1 MDIIKFMSFLFPN
14 YEEKL
19 MKVIHAV
26 NNGGTLDDLDT
37 IVDDYFY
44 LIKKIRRK
52 HFIRGNPKQIELKDS
67 LLTVYVD
74 GMEYDFNS
82 EIHHNDGKGTE
93 CKLEIETL
101 SRIEWNN
108 LIQERLTEKFA
119 KNGFCRNRR

>member
-1 MDIIKFMSFLFPN
+1 MDIIKFMSFFFPN

-19 MKVIHAV
+19 MKAMHAA
-26 NNGGTLDDLDT
+26 NYGGTLDDLDT
-37 IVDDYFY
+37 IVDAYFY

-52 HFIRGNPKQIELKDS
+52 HFIWGNPKQIELTDS

-74 GMEYDFNS
+74 GIEYDFDS

-101 SRIEWNN
+101 SRIEWNH
-108 LIQERLTEKFA
+108 LVQERLMEKFV
-119 KNGFCRNRR
+119 KNSFGN